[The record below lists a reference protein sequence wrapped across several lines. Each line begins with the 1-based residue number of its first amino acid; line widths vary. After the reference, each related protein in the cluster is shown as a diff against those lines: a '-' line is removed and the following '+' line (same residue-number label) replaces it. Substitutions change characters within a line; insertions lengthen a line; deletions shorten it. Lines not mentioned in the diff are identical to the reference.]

1 MSVPDTSPAAPP
13 EIIDGALQIPATSRI
28 KADKLRSARAG
39 ARVALKMAADW
50 LQSVGAPPDEVDALR
65 AAWRKLGGKP

>member
-1 MSVPDTSPAAPP
+1 MSHQEDVLR
-13 EIIDGALQIPATSRI
+13 EGALLIPATARLV
-28 KADKLRSARAG
+28 ADKLRSARAG

-50 LQSVGAPPDEVDALR
+50 LQSVGAPADEVEALR